1 MISIVVPVF
10 NEEKT
15 IRELHRRI
23 VDAMRGQAEPYEI
36 IFVDDAS
43 TDKTRKEMENLRP
56 LKMIFLRRNCG
67 ETIALD
73 VGIQEAKGDSIILLD
88 ADLQNDPADIPKFLE
103 KISEGCGAVSGWR
116 KERKDRWSRVL
127 FSRVANYAA
136 RVALDVPLHD
146 FGCGLKAYRSD
157 FIKDFRLLGDAQASL
172 PAIAKERG
180 AKICEVVVSHQFREF
195 GESKTNIPRMI
206 KTGFDLLSV
215 VFFIRYFSRPLR
227 FFGGWGA
234 VSIFLS
240 MLAFGTAV
248 ILRLFGIED
257 FTATPL
263 PVVGTLFAILG
274 VLLFMM
280 GLLAEILLP
289 IYYASTNRPPYSI
302 REIKE
307 NKLNEGN

>member
-10 NEEKT
+10 NEART

-23 VDAMRGQAEPYEI
+23 VDVMRGQTVPYEI
-36 IFVDDAS
+36 IFIDDAS
-43 TDKTRKEMENLRP
+43 TDDTHKKIENLRP
-56 LKMIFLRRNCG
+56 LKIVFLQRNCG

-73 VGIQEAKGDSIILLD
+73 VGIQEAKGDIIVLLD
-88 ADLQNDPADIPKFLE
+88 ADLQNDPIEIPKFLQ
-103 KISEGCGAVSGWR
+103 KISEGCDVVAGWR
-116 KERKDRWSRVL
+116 KERKDRWSRIF
-127 FSRVANYAA
+127 FSRLANFAA
-136 RVALDVPLHD
+136 RIVLDVPLHD
-146 FGCGLKAYRSD
+146 FGCGLKAYRSG
-157 FIKDFRLLGDAQASL
+157 FIKDFRLFGDAQASL

-180 AKICEVVVSHQFREF
+180 AKICEISVSHQFREF
-195 GESKTNIPRMI
+195 GESKTNIPKMI

-240 MLAFGTAV
+240 VLAFVVAI

-289 IYYASTNRPPYSI
+289 IYYASTNHSPYSI

-307 NKLNEGN
+307 NKLNEEN